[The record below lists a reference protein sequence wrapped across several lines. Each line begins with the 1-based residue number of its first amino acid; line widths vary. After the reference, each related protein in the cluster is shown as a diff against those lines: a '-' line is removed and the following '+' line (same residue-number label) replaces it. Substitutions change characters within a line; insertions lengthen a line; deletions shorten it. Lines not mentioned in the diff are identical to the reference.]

1 MQAWIRQKKGVQKSR
16 SCFHRLPYKI
26 KSIYRFPQWGIY
38 RMDKVWR
45 ENGSYSSLDLLL
57 CIFNIDEYS
66 GRNQDVSVS
75 QSHSIAF
82 NLQGLSGAPW
92 RSLITDKM
100 RVN

>member
-1 MQAWIRQKKGVQKSR
+1 MGNLSHGQGLERKWFIPFFGFAA
-16 SCFHRLPYKI
+16 LY
-26 KSIYRFPQWGIY
+26 
-38 RMDKVWR
+38 
-45 ENGSYSSLDLLL
+45 
-57 CIFNIDEYS
+57 FNIDKYS